1 MRCIVTA
8 GPTYEPID
16 QVRRLTNH
24 STGRLGT
31 GLAKRLAADGH
42 EVILLRGI
50 MATYTESIES
60 LDTRIFTTTD
70 DLAEKLKQL
79 AEESPNTLAVFHA
92 AAVSDFCAGS
102 VFQRKSNGKLIPVNN
117 GKLSTR
123 DGKLLL
129 ELCPTQ
135 KIISKL
141 RSWYKKAQI
150 FGWKYEVDGN
160 RLATI
165 GPAKRQ
171 IDENETNAC
180 IINGTAY
187 GDGFGLLKKGSETA
201 KHLDN
206 TKMLFDTLACLIKSD

>member
-31 GLAKRLAADGH
+31 GLAKRLATDGH

-60 LDTRIFTTTD
+60 LDTRIFTTTE

-79 AEESPNTLAVFHA
+79 AKESPNTLAVFHA

-150 FGWKYEVDGN
+150 FGWKYEIDGN

-206 TKMLFDTLACLIKSD
+206 TKILFDTLACLIKSA

>member
-24 STGRLGT
+24 STGSLGT
-31 GLAKRLAADGH
+31 GLAKRLASDGH

-50 MATYTESIES
+50 MATCTEEIES

-70 DLAEKLKQL
+70 DLAEKLKKL
-79 AEESPNTLAVFHA
+79 AEEFPDIFVVFHA
-92 AAVSDFCAGS
+92 AAVSDFCARS
-102 VFQRKSNGKLIPVNN
+102 VFQRKLDDKLIPLKN

-135 KIISKL
+135 KIISQL

-160 RLATI
+160 RLTTFDKAQ
-165 GPAKRQ
+165 KQ
-171 IDENETNAC
+171 IEENKTNAC
-180 IINGTAY
+180 IINGSAY
-187 GDGFGLLKKGSETA
+187 GNGFGLLKKGSETLN
-201 KHLDN
+201 HLDN
-206 TKMLFDTLACLIKSD
+206 TKMLYDALASLIKST

>member
-24 STGRLGT
+24 STGSLGT

-141 RSWYKKAQI
+141 RSWYKEAQI

-165 GPAKRQ
+165 GTAKRQ
-171 IDENETNAC
+171 IDENEINAC

-187 GDGFGLLKKGSETA
+187 GDGFGLLKKG
-201 KHLDN
+201 
-206 TKMLFDTLACLIKSD
+206 

>member
-24 STGRLGT
+24 STGSLGT
-31 GLAKRLAADGH
+31 GLAKRLASDGH

-50 MATYTESIES
+50 MATHTEAIES

-70 DLAEKLKQL
+70 DLAEKLKKL
-79 AEESPNTLAVFHA
+79 AKEFPDTFAVFHA
-92 AAVSDFCAGS
+92 AAVSDFCARS
-102 VFQRKSNGKLIPVNN
+102 VFQRKSDDKLIPLKN

-135 KIISKL
+135 KIILKIRLTMVLDHLSHSSTRL
-141 RSWYKKAQI
+141 TNQNIQVEHPHRKKR
-150 FGWKYEVDGN
+150 K
-160 RLATI
+160 
-165 GPAKRQ
+165 
-171 IDENETNAC
+171 C
-180 IINGTAY
+180 
-187 GDGFGLLKKGSETA
+187 
-201 KHLDN
+201 
-206 TKMLFDTLACLIKSD
+206 TLVQQAVH